1 MKKADFVYIGRKL
14 YEEGLVDSHSGGMS
28 VREGDEI
35 YITRRDIS
43 FSEITEEDIIKVPL
57 SNESPA
63 DKEVSRELPTHRYI
77 YANTGAKV
85 VVNAYPPHAI
95 GLSITENKIVPQDA
109 RAQDLI
115 KGAPIIRV
123 REAVGSVE
131 SGKYLVSN
139 AYNNGYVVAMV
150 KGYCSFA
157 IGATLEEA
165 YKYTSC
171 LESCCKVLF
180 VVKTVEGVQKS
191 AGRPSSD
198 LGPRDRTSRMPSPGS
213 RMHVGRDERRSA
225 IPPGIGVMDRSRR
238 GRQ

>member
-1 MKKADFVYIGRKL
+1 
-14 YEEGLVDSHSGGMS
+14 MS

-43 FSEITEEDIIKVPL
+43 FSEITEGDIISVPL
-57 SNESPA
+57 SSESPT
-63 DKEVSRELPTHRYI
+63 DKDVSRELPTHRYI

-85 VVNAYPPHAI
+85 VINAHPPHAI
-95 GLSITENKIVPQDA
+95 GLSITENKIVPQDS

-131 SGKYLVSN
+131 SGKYLVNN

-171 LESCCKVLF
+171 LESCSKVLF
-180 VVKTVEGVQKS
+180 VVKTVEGVQKGI
-191 AGRPSSD
+191 GRPSQD
-198 LGPRDRTSRMPSPGS
+198 MGPRDRASRIPPPGG
-213 RMHVGRDERRSA
+213 RMHGRDERRSA